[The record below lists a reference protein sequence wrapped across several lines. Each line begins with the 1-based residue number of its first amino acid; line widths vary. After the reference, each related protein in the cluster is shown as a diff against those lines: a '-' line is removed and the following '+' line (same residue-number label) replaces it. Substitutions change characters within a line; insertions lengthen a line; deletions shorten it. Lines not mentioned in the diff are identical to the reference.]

1 MNCTNSIYVFARWPR
16 CDCGNNSVALKFIH
30 KGSGTRLDGAAV
42 MKTRGLVYSSDTQS
56 GYRRQREHG
65 RFVYLTPSGARL
77 RAARTLARIRK
88 LAIPPAYTNVWICR
102 DERGHLQASGRDA
115 RGRKQYRY
123 HPDWRIARD
132 ASKYERLVDFVQH
145 LPALRA
151 AVQRDLALPGLQ
163 RSKVLALVVRLLE
176 TTSIRIGNEEYS
188 RQNHSYGLT
197 TLQVRHLELHGSR
210 IRFRFRGKNGKFHDV
225 QLHDARLAAI
235 VRRVQ
240 ELPGQDLFQYI
251 DDDGVV
257 QAIGSADVNAYIR
270 EHTAADFSAKDFRTW
285 TGTLL
290 AAQELAA
297 AGYADSDAGTKA
309 RISAAIAAVAVR
321 LGNTP
326 AVCRASYVHPTV
338 LDAYR
343 QHRLRLPSKA
353 ARVAPR
359 RGISVFERAV
369 LNLLRR
375 AARSR

>member
-1 MNCTNSIYVFARWPR
+1 
-16 CDCGNNSVALKFIH
+16 
-30 KGSGTRLDGAAV
+30 
-42 MKTRGLVYSSDTQS
+42 MKPRGLVYSSDVQP

-65 RFVYLTPSGARL
+65 RFVYSTPTGARVN
-77 RAARTLARIRK
+77 AARTLARIRR
-88 LAIPPAYTNVWICR
+88 LAIPPAYTDVWICR
-102 DERGHLQASGRDA
+102 DARGHLQASGRDA

-123 HPDWRIARD
+123 HPDWRTARD
-132 ASKYERLVDFVQH
+132 ASKYERLIEFVQH

-151 AVQRDLALPGLQ
+151 AVQRDIALPGLQ
-163 RSKVLALVVRLLE
+163 RRKVLALIVRLLE

-197 TLQVRHLELHGSR
+197 TLQMRHLQLDGGR
-210 IRFRFRGKNGKFHDV
+210 MRFRFRGKNGKFHDV

-240 ELPGQDLFQYI
+240 DLPGQDLFQFV
-251 DDDGVV
+251 DDDGEV
-257 QAIGSADVNAYIR
+257 QAIGSVEVNAYIR
-270 EHTAADFSAKDFRTW
+270 EHTAPDFSAKDFRTW

-290 AAQELAA
+290 AAQELAT
-297 AGYADSDAGTKA
+297 AGYADGDAEAKR
-309 RISAAIAAVAVR
+309 RISAAIAAVAAR

-326 AVCRASYVHPTV
+326 AVCRASYVHPAV

-359 RGISVFERAV
+359 RGMSVFERAV

-375 AARSR
+375 AERGR

>member
-1 MNCTNSIYVFARWPR
+1 
-16 CDCGNNSVALKFIH
+16 
-30 KGSGTRLDGAAV
+30 

-88 LAIPPAYTNVWICR
+88 LAIPPAYTDVWICR

-343 QHRLRLPSKA
+343 QHRLRLPNKA